1 MEADEAV
8 ESAVW
13 VVTATAADEEV
24 SAAAAEAVEPEV
36 EEEGAVSP
44 DPDDVAAFE
53 VADASPDE
61 EVLACEEVSLAC
73 DEAVPA
79 CDALES
85 AGFSAES
92 ESFAFPDEET
102 VWDAGCGTEVD
113 RGGITARATTDVQTR
128 VAHMP
133 TVIAEEMR
141 FDARLPRESE
151 GSSDEAVA

>member
-1 MEADEAV
+1 M

-13 VVTATAADEEV
+13 VATATAAAEGV
-24 SAAAAEAVEPEV
+24 SVAAGEAVEPEA
-36 EEEGAVSP
+36 EEEAVSP

-61 EVLACEEVSLAC
+61 EVLACEEVALAC

-113 RGGITARATTDVQTR
+113 RGGMTARATTDVQTR
-128 VAHMP
+128 VAHTP

-151 GSSDEAVA
+151 GSSDEAAA

>member
-1 MEADEAV
+1 MA
-8 ESAVW
+8 
-13 VVTATAADEEV
+13 TATAADEEV
-24 SAAAAEAVEPEV
+24 AVAAGEAVEPEA
-36 EEEGAVSP
+36 EEEAVSP

-61 EVLACEEVSLAC
+61 EVLACEEVALAC
-73 DEAVPA
+73 DEAVPT
-79 CDALES
+79 CDALEP

-113 RGGITARATTDVQTR
+113 RGGMTARATTDVQTR
-128 VAHMP
+128 VAQTP

-141 FDARLPRESE
+141 FDVCLPCESE
-151 GSSDEAVA
+151 GSSDEAAA